1 MSYLLWLAARR
12 WNDTLVAGQI
22 ARSTV
27 AGAKA
32 SGWAEYWN
40 PHTGEGLGAVPQSW
54 TALAATMD
62 SRRAGLMPND
72 PIPVLEVGGTHVTA
86 ALVTADP
93 WDLVP
98 GSLTDPPVGC
108 RRHRG

>member
-1 MSYLLWLAARR
+1 MTVQ
-12 WNDTLVAGQI
+12 TLSPEGMFQPVPYDHVSIATGSRHVHVAGQI

-54 TALAATMD
+54 TALAATMTPEEP
-62 SRRAGLMPND
+62 A
-72 PIPVLEVGGTHVTA
+72 
-86 ALVTADP
+86 
-93 WDLVP
+93 
-98 GSLTDPPVGC
+98 
-108 RRHRG
+108 